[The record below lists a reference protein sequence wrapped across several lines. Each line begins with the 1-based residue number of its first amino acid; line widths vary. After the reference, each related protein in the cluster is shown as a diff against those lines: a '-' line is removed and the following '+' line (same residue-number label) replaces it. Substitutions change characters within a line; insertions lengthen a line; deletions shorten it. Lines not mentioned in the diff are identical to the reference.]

1 MSTSGSKS
9 RILLCEGD
17 ADAFDSQITELQN
30 AGHQVEK
37 ALERPGVMEALKR
50 GSYDLVILGSTLSR
64 NDRHH
69 LPYMV
74 KKSNRETKVL
84 VLHADGNRHPQV
96 DAFIDSGLSMDALL
110 AAVASVLPQRGQSK
124 AAGAAS
130 GR

>member
-1 MSTSGSKS
+1 MSTSGSKL
-9 RILLCEGD
+9 RILLGEGD
-17 ADAFDSQITELQN
+17 ADAFDVQVRELQK
-30 AGHQVEK
+30 AGHQVETG
-37 ALERPGVMEALKR
+37 LERKGFMEALK
-50 GSYDLVILGSTLSR
+50 GGTYDLVILGSSMSR

-74 KKSNRETKVL
+74 KKANRETKVL

-96 DAFIDSGLSMDALL
+96 DAFIDSGLSMEALL
-110 AAVASVLPQRGQSK
+110 GAVASVVPQAKQAK